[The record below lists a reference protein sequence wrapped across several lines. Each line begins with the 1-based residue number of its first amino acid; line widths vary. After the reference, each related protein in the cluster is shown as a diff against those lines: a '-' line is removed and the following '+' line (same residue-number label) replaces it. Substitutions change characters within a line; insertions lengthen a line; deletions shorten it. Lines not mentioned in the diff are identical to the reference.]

1 MALAAGARLGV
12 YQVLGAIGAG
22 GMGEVYRARDTK
34 LNRAVALKVLPE
46 LFALDSERLARF
58 KREAQVLASLN
69 HPNIA
74 AIYGLEGHEGRE
86 GEPLALVLELVEGPT
101 LAEVIHG
108 FHAEGGQS
116 PQDAAPSYREARQ
129 AVGVGPRRIP
139 INDAL
144 PIALQIA
151 QALEAAH
158 EQGIIH
164 RDLKPA
170 NIKLRTDGTVKVL
183 DFGLAKLLDA
193 DAPGRASGPGGFD
206 ASASP
211 TITTP
216 AMTISGV
223 ILGTAAYMSPEQAKG
238 RPADK
243 RSDIWAFGCVL
254 YEILTGK
261 RAFEGEDVSDT
272 LAAVLRGEP
281 EWKSLSPTTPPA
293 ITKLL
298 RRCLERDPRRRLH
311 DIADARIEL
320 EDIRATDAAS
330 HDAEHGIADRLK
342 LGWTIPLVLGSL
354 AIGAAAAAII
364 SWTLR
369 SSEQAA
375 PRPTARFIVA
385 LPPTERPGGL
395 ALPIVALAADGTH
408 LAYVA
413 DNRRGGD
420 QLFLRQ
426 LDRLDAVAIPRT
438 EGAHTPFFSPDGKW
452 IGFFAEGKLKKV
464 SVSGGAPIVLADAP
478 NPRGACWSADDTIIF
493 APTPESVLWQVSAV
507 GGAPRAVTTLDSA
520 KGETAHHWPGM
531 LPDGKTVLYGAGPA
545 GSGWDDTEIVA
556 QSLQTGQRR
565 TLHRGG
571 AFPRYVPTGHLV
583 YANAGNLFAA
593 PFDVKRLTLA
603 GDPVSIV
610 DGVLVNGNLGAQ
622 FSFSGTGSLVYVP
635 SSTEGP
641 DHKLVW
647 VDRKGASQPLAA
659 PARSY
664 AQPRLSPDGRQIVV
678 QIEGAKSD
686 LWVYHLTRDT
696 LRRLT
701 FDGNSTNPVWT
712 PDGKT
717 IAFSPQSNGRGVF
730 VIPVDGSAVQEQ
742 LTTDGEGQ
750 VPQSWSPDGTL
761 LAFHG
766 MSRATARDI
775 WVLSLTGERKPRL
788 LLGAPYNERVP
799 MISADGKWL
808 AYLSDESGREEVYV
822 QSFPGPGGRWQI
834 STEGASEPMWARRG
848 GELFYRNGAKLMS
861 VDIATTPV
869 FTAGRPK
876 LLFEQRYVNNIG
888 RANYDVSPDNE
899 RFLMVEAVGQQLP
912 STRLNVVLEWF
923 AELKRLAPVK

>member
-69 HPNIA
+69 HPNIG
-74 AIYGLEGHEGRE
+74 AIYGFEEGATVGAESAKTLNKSG
-86 GEPLALVLELVEGPT
+86 PSVYALVLELVEGPT
-101 LAEVIHG
+101 LADRIAQGALSLDEAVPI
-108 FHAEGGQS
+108 
-116 PQDAAPSYREARQ
+116 ARQ
-129 AVGVGPRRIP
+129 
-139 INDAL
+139 
-144 PIALQIA
+144 IAE
-151 QALEAAH
+151 ALEAAH

-183 DFGLAKLLDA
+183 DFGLAKLLDT
-193 DAPGRASGPGGFD
+193 DAPGRSSGASGFD

-254 YEILTGK
+254 YEVLTGK
-261 RAFEGEDVSDT
+261 RAFDGEDVSDT
-272 LAAVLRGEP
+272 LAAVLRGAP
-281 EWKSLSPTTPPA
+281 EWKSLRPTTPPA
-293 ITKLL
+293 ITQLL

-320 EDIRATDAAS
+320 EDIRATGAAS
-330 HDAEHGIADRLK
+330 HVAEHGIADRLK
-342 LGWTIPLVLGSL
+342 LRWAIPLVLTSL
-354 AIGAAAAAII
+354 VIGAAAAII

-369 SSEQAA
+369 SSEQTA

-413 DNRRGGD
+413 DNRRGAD

-438 EGAHTPFFSPDGKW
+438 EGANTPFFSPDGKW
-452 IGFFAEGKLKKV
+452 VGFFAEGKLKKV

-478 NPRGACWSADDTIIF
+478 NPRGACWSTDDAIIF
-493 APTPESVLWQVSAV
+493 APTPESVLWQVAAI
-507 GGAPRAVTTLDSA
+507 GGPPRAVTTLDSG
-520 KGETAHHWPGM
+520 KGEAAHHWPSM
-531 LPDGKTVLYGAGPA
+531 LPDGKTVLYGAGPS
-545 GSGWDDTEIVA
+545 GSDWDNTEIVA
-556 QSLQTGQRR
+556 QSLETGQRR
-565 TLHRGG
+565 TLFRGG
-571 AFPRYVPTGHLV
+571 SSPRYVPTGHLV

-593 PFDVKRLTLA
+593 PFDVKRLALA

-610 DGVLVNGNLGAQ
+610 DGVLVTSNLGAQ
-622 FSFSGTGSLVYVP
+622 FSFSNTGSLVYVP

-641 DHKLVW
+641 DRKLVW

-659 PARSY
+659 PPRPY
-664 AQPRLSPDGRQIVV
+664 AQPRLSPDGRRIVV
-678 QIEGAKSD
+678 QIEGAKTD
-686 LWVYHLTRDT
+686 LWVYDLVRDT

-701 FDGNSTNPVWT
+701 FDGNNTNAAWT
-712 PDGKT
+712 PDGKKV
-717 IAFSPQSNGRGVF
+717 AFASQRNKTRGLF
-730 VIPVDGSAVQEQ
+730 VKPVDGSAAEEQ

-750 VPQSWSPDGTL
+750 VPQSWSPDGTS
-761 LAFHG
+761 LAFHE
-766 MSRATARDI
+766 MSRSTARDI
-775 WVLSLTGERKPRL
+775 WMLSLGGERKPKL

-822 QSFPGPGGRWQI
+822 QSFPEPGGRWQI

-848 GELFYRNGAKLMS
+848 GELLYRVGTRLMS
-861 VDIATTPV
+861 VNIATTPAFV
-869 FTAGRPK
+869 AGRPK
-876 LLFEQRYVNNIG
+876 LLFDQQFVDNSG

-899 RFLMVEAVGQQLP
+899 RFLMVEAVGQQKP
-912 STRLNVVLEWF
+912 STQLNVVLEWF
-923 AELKRLAPVK
+923 AELKRLAPIK